1 MIIFKILLFPFKI
14 LGMGL
19 IYVYKFLI
27 SPILPKMCAYYPT
40 CSTYALQ
47 SIKSF
52 GIIKGS
58 IISLKR
64 IMRCDGRHKGG
75 IDYIPENPRKE
86 FKYLI

>member
-1 MIIFKILLFPFKI
+1 MIIFKIILYPFKL
-14 LGMGL
+14 LGIGL
-19 IYVYKFLI
+19 IYFYKFCI
-27 SPILPKMCAYYPT
+27 SPLLPKMCAYYPT

-58 IISLKR
+58 LIAGKR
-64 IMRCDGRHKGG
+64 LLRCDGNHKGG
-75 IDYIPENPRKE
+75 IDYIPDNPKKE

>member
-1 MIIFKILLFPFKI
+1 MIVFKILLYPFKL

-19 IYVYKFLI
+19 IYLYKFLI
-27 SPILPKMCAYYPT
+27 SPLLPKMCGYYPT

-47 SIKSF
+47 AIKSF

-58 IISLKR
+58 WIAAKR
-64 IMRCDGRHKGG
+64 IIRCDGRHPGG
-75 IDYIPENPRKE
+75 IDNIPENPKKE